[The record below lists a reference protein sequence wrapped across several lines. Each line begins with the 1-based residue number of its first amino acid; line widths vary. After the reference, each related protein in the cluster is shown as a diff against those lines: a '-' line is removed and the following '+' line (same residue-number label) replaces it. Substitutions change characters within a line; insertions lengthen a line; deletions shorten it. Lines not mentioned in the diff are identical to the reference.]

1 MCSLVCISYNRIVVS
16 NQVFSVDKLQEDDA
30 AHLYLEAQILLE
42 SLMTLLISLFSD
54 LFTPLSNVALV
65 TAQSDL
71 RE

>member
-42 SLMTLLISLFSD
+42 SLMILLISLFSD